1 MISVLS
7 RLLQS
12 SGNNNFN
19 RKYTHLAILLVFGM
33 LLSACAGTDKA
44 VKRSPNRSIK
54 KTTKRGDVTK
64 VKKKVKEIE
73 WTEAKDDTK
82 PPIERPKVERMGDI
96 EILKEDI
103 YDITYFIPFDAGNY
117 ANSQSASD
125 RFVQYYSGLLVA
137 TEILERE
144 GVSLN
149 LNIVD
154 EKKRS
159 FENVLQTSISADT
172 DVIVGPYN
180 RNNLKA
186 AASLAAQKQIP
197 IVSPWQA
204 SATITKENPY
214 YIQLRPNTDNFYY
227 AILEE
232 IKRNYSDLENVYLLG
247 RETSPKDNDK
257 KRTRKLQKLAK
268 DVWGESDE
276 NHLQEFML
284 SQDSIDIGETAFD
297 SIFVADKPNVMIIPN
312 WSFKDE
318 AFVYGALRRLSVEKG
333 ITDVVVYGMPI
344 MIESD
349 KISFDQYN
357 SLNMRVARSKFVDE
371 YDGDVA
377 RFKRDFVNKYGALP
391 TDDAFEGY
399 DNLMFIGRNL
409 KKHGKNFQYFL
420 NEDQGYYL
428 QAKYN
433 VEATRQ
439 DSPDDRL
446 QKINYF
452 ENKNVDII
460 EFKNNRFAR
469 KIR

>member
-1 MISVLS
+1 M
-7 RLLQS
+7 
-12 SGNNNFN
+12 
-19 RKYTHLAILLVFGM
+19 
-33 LLSACAGTDKA
+33 
-44 VKRSPNRSIK
+44 
-54 KTTKRGDVTK
+54 
-64 VKKKVKEIE
+64 
-73 WTEAKDDTK
+73 
-82 PPIERPKVERMGDI
+82 
-96 EILKEDI
+96 
-103 YDITYFIPFDAGNY
+103 
-117 ANSQSASD
+117 
-125 RFVQYYSGLLVA
+125 
-137 TEILERE
+137 
-144 GVSLN
+144 
-149 LNIVD
+149 
-154 EKKRS
+154 
-159 FENVLQTSISADT
+159 
-172 DVIVGPYN
+172 
-180 RNNLKA
+180 
-186 AASLAAQKQIP
+186 
-197 IVSPWQA
+197 
-204 SATITKENPY
+204 
-214 YIQLRPNTDNFYY
+214 
-227 AILEE
+227 
-232 IKRNYSDLENVYLLG
+232 
-247 RETSPKDNDK
+247 
-257 KRTRKLQKLAK
+257 AK
-268 DVWGESDE
+268 DVWGKSDE

-297 SIFVADKPNVMIIPN
+297 SIFVVDKTNVMIIPN

-349 KISFDQYN
+349 KINFDQYN

-420 NEDQGYYL
+420 NKDQGYYL

-433 VEATRQ
+433 VEATRK

>member
-19 RKYTHLAILLVFGM
+19 RKYTHLAILLVFGL

-44 VKRSPNRSIK
+44 VRRSPNQSTK

-73 WTEAKDDTK
+73 WTEAKDDAK
-82 PPIERPKVERMGDI
+82 PPIERPKVERLGDI

-125 RFVQYYSGLLVA
+125 RFVQYYSGLLIA

-159 FENVLQTSISADT
+159 FNNLLPSSISADT
-172 DVIVGPYN
+172 DVIIGPYN

-186 AASLAAQKQIP
+186 AARLAAQKQIP

-227 AILEE
+227 AILED
-232 IKRNYSDLENVYLLG
+232 IKKKYSDLENVYLLG
-247 RETSPKDNDK
+247 REASPKDNDK

-268 DVWGESDE
+268 DVWGKSDE

-297 SIFVADKPNVMIIPN
+297 SIFVVDKPNVMIIPN

-349 KISFDQYN
+349 KINFDQYN

-420 NEDQGYYL
+420 NKDQGYYL

-433 VEATRQ
+433 VEATRK